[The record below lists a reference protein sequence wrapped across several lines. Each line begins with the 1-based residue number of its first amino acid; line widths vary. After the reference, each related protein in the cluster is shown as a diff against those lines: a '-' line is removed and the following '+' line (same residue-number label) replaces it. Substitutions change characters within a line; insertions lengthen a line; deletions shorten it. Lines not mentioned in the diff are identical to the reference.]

1 MSRRFDVRDVTV
13 RPRAVTAAATAAKRG
28 RMVLLPTESVYA
40 LLADAF
46 SARGVGAVRA
56 AKQRPDT
63 SALPVAVSSVRM
75 LRGIAERLPGQGQTL
90 VDAFWPGPLTL
101 VCRQQPSLQWHA
113 GGGGRALTVRMPL
126 HPVAL
131 DVIAEIGPCVLI
143 AADGAAALDPSADEA
158 SAADVVL
165 DAGVRTEPGSPS
177 TVVDVRGD
185 HPVLV
190 REGALSRERLADVV
204 PSLRDAE
211 ATTPPPTV
219 VPPTEGDVR

>member
-1 MSRRFDVRDVTV
+1 M
-13 RPRAVTAAATAAKRG
+13 
-28 RMVLLPTESVYA
+28 LLPTESVYA

-46 SARGVGAVRA
+46 SERGVAAVRA
-56 AKQRPDT
+56 AKGRPAT

-75 LRGIAERLPGQGQTL
+75 LRGIAERLPVHGQTL

-113 GGGGRALTVRMPL
+113 GGGGRVLTVRMPL

-131 DVIAEIGPCVLI
+131 DVIDDVGPCVLI
-143 AADGAAALDPSADEA
+143 AANGAASLDPGADEA

-165 DAGVRTEPGSPS
+165 DAGARRAAGDPS

-185 HPVLV
+185 APVLV

-204 PSLRDAE
+204 ESMRDDGA
-211 ATTPPPTV
+211 AAQPPTV

>member
-1 MSRRFDVRDVTV
+1 MSRRFDVRDMTV
-13 RPRAVTAAATAAKRG
+13 RPRAVAAAATAAKRG

-46 SARGVGAVRA
+46 SARGVAAVRA

-63 SALPVAVSSVRM
+63 SALPVAVSSVQM
-75 LRGIAERLPGQGQTL
+75 LRGIAERLPSDGQTL

-113 GGGGRALTVRMPL
+113 GGGRRTLTVRMPL

-131 DVIAEIGPCVLI
+131 DVIAAVGPCVLI
-143 AADGAAALDPSADEA
+143 AAEGAAALDPGADEA
-158 SAADVVL
+158 GAADVVL
-165 DAGVRTEPGSPS
+165 DAGVRTEQGSLS

-190 REGALSRERLADVV
+190 REGALTGQRLLGIVPALQRAD
-204 PSLRDAE
+204 SS
-211 ATTPPPTV
+211 
-219 VPPTEGDVR
+219 